1 MKKVKNNKTNVFK
14 KIFIKIGRLLGYELL
29 DQNTFESPTLNKK
42 LGESLSIAGKKS
54 ISLPLGEVEITR
66 KVKSLTII
74 LRTCSSVNM
83 LTQSKKRLF
92 NNEKTEYTLRSL
104 KSIINSINFAKDIF
118 SKINVELVIIDHNS
132 EKKIIDKIQSIIS
145 NQFFKSRFIS
155 LNVDDF
161 RKDINPINQE
171 NKEVTSNQI
180 SNMSN
185 IHKSLLLAKES
196 ADLIYF
202 VEDDY
207 IHSVESIKEMIFTY
221 EKLSSLLNH
230 ELILCPTDYPYLY
243 SEIRNSNIFL
253 GNKRHWRT
261 IKETLC
267 TFLTSK
273 DMVIKHWELLI
284 SMCKLEHYPFE
295 KPLHDIYKSEYCFS
309 PVPSI
314 ALHCTNANSVFGL
327 SPNVDWIKIWNE
339 NENYSNS

>member
-1 MKKVKNNKTNVFK
+1 MKVRKKEKKLSLFK
-14 KIFIKIGRLLGYELL
+14 KIFIKICRFFDYEII
-29 DQNTFESPTLNKK
+29 DQSDFYLPVSNRNINDDLSTI
-42 LGESLSIAGKKS
+42 GESSITLPMGK
-54 ISLPLGEVEITR
+54 VEITR

-92 NNEKTEYTLRSL
+92 NNEKPEYTLRSL

-118 SKINVELVIIDHNS
+118 NKINVELVIIDHNS

-161 RKDINPINQE
+161 RKDINPINEE

-295 KPLHDIYKSEYCFS
+295 KPLHKIYEKEYCLS
-309 PVPSI
+309 PIPSLAI
-314 ALHCTNANSVFGL
+314 HCTNINSVYGL
-327 SPNVDWIKIWNE
+327 SPNTDWEKLWEDSKI
-339 NENYSNS
+339 